1 MEYRK
6 LISFG
11 KSSYVVSLPK
21 SWVRQNKL
29 NKGDLI
35 YFEEKDTSLILG
47 AKEQDSTEDR
57 SCTIVTDEKP
67 LTQLRRELNAAYIEN
82 YREII
87 FRGKDLKEKSEQI
100 LPFVRDLIALEVL
113 ELDSSKIVT
122 RDFLNME
129 KVSVIQLVKKM
140 DIIVRSMLKDCAQSF
155 TEKNAENILLRD
167 QDVNRLSFLL
177 YRVIR
182 YGMRNQTRIFKNY
195 SLTPIDLLN
204 SYWATFHLEAIADES
219 KRISRAMQKSAFLSK
234 PKQQEFIALVRQAE
248 SLYLDMIKA
257 YYENNKEKAFEL
269 SNRKVPLVTTVN
281 KFYDDVRTAGKDV
294 SYMVDRFRRLVSSV
308 HEMDRLVYQY

>member
-35 YFEEKDTSLILG
+35 YFEEKDTALILG

-57 SCTIVTDEKP
+57 TCTITTDEKP

-87 FRGKDLKEKSEQI
+87 FKGKDLKEKSEQI

-129 KVSVIQLVKKM
+129 KVSIIQLVKKM
-140 DIIVRSMLKDCAQSF
+140 DIILRSMLKDCAQSF

-182 YGMRNQTRIFKNY
+182 YGMRNQSRIFKNY
-195 SLTPIDLLN
+195 SLAPIDLLN
-204 SYWATFHLEAIADES
+204 SYWVTFHLEAIADES
-219 KRISRAMQKSAFLSK
+219 KRISRAMQKSTFISR
-234 PKQQEFIALVRQAE
+234 PKQQEFVALVRQAE

-257 YYENNKEKAFEL
+257 YYETNKEKAFEL
-269 SNRKVPLVTTVN
+269 SNRKVPLVTAVN
-281 KFYDDVRTAGKDV
+281 KFYDEVRSTGKDV
-294 SYMVDRFRRLVSSV
+294 AYMVDRFRRLVSSI
-308 HEMDRLVYQY
+308 HELDRLVYQY